1 VDWIIR
7 DKWLSVRNVN
17 DILAT
22 KIFKKHLQVN
32 LKLKVLFFQDKNEEI
47 FKQVILDSLTAK

>member
-1 VDWIIR
+1 MDWIIR